1 MGGLHYLSFMLP
13 PLQANNLVTKCS
25 VNAKKK
31 GLWTNVVCLARLIFL
46 LWSVLLSFCVVKCV
60 IVMATCAVG
69 ASGRLSRTCP
79 ALLES
84 IGGLKSLNLFA
95 SIFVLCCLFSGEAW
109 PSCTIDLFY
118 MWADVK

>member
-1 MGGLHYLSFMLP
+1 MGGLHYLSFTLP

-79 ALLES
+79 VLLES
-84 IGGLKSLNLFA
+84 IGGLKSVNLFA
-95 SIFVLCCLFSGEAW
+95 SIFCALLLVLRRGLAFMHNLSFFTCGQ
-109 PSCTIDLFY
+109 
-118 MWADVK
+118 M